1 MDSGALDTLKEPE
14 KEIPDYPVHRY
25 ESNCDKWAL
34 EAEMAFA
41 KLGVADAL
49 TLDAEDREDVDRTE
63 RVALQKIY
71 GVLLHVKGPL
81 RNQPGIRDTL
91 AELMRDA
98 PRASARRTSVHHSA
112 SWNTA
117 YPSP

>member
-1 MDSGALDTLKEPE
+1 MSETGTMDSGALDTLKEPE

-49 TLDAEDREDVDRTE
+49 EEHPASVPPACPGCPVDSS
-63 RVALQKIY
+63 A
-71 GVLLHVKGPL
+71 VL
-81 RNQPGIRDTL
+81 
-91 AELMRDA
+91 
-98 PRASARRTSVHHSA
+98 
-112 SWNTA
+112 
-117 YPSP
+117 